1 MSRHLA
7 LTTGLAILL
16 AACSQPGTPE
26 AAMPA
31 NSLAGAWEVTAIEN
45 VDGSVIDPAQ
55 PGLFVFTDR
64 HYSAVFTTSA
74 DARPPS
80 ATPFAA
86 TDEEALAQFR
96 NLIVNTG
103 TYTVDGQTV
112 TFRPMVARSPEFIG
126 GDAAAGFAVDGDR
139 LILRFRRIV
148 NADGARAP
156 DVGGSMTLRR
166 VE

>member
-26 AAMPA
+26 ATLPA
-31 NSLAGAWEVTAIEN
+31 SALAGAWAVTAIEHA
-45 VDGSVIDPAQ
+45 DGSVIDPAQ
-55 PGLFVFTDR
+55 PGLFVFTGH
-64 HYSAVFTTSA
+64 HYSAVHSTTA
-74 DARPPS
+74 GPRPHS

-96 NLIVNTG
+96 SLIVNTG

-126 GDAAAGFAVDGDR
+126 GEAAAEFAVDGDR

-148 NADGARAP
+148 NADGASAP